1 MKFHGGMM
9 MFTMK
14 KPKIL
19 IVEDEGIVAH
29 DIRYILEGQGC
40 EVTGIAVSGRQAIEQ
55 ARNQPPDVVLMD
67 IRIQG
72 DLNGIE
78 AAFLLQQQLERHVPV
93 VFLTALSP
101 SEFQMLQ
108 PDTGI
113 YLNKP
118 FTDEDLIQ
126 TLQLAVQRSF

>member
-1 MKFHGGMM
+1 MKPGGGMM
-9 MFTMK
+9 MLRMK

-29 DIRYILEGQGC
+29 DIRYILERQGC
-40 EVTGIAVSGRQAIEQ
+40 EITGIAVSGRQAIEQ

-78 AAFLLQQQLERHVPV
+78 AAGLLQQQLQYPVPV
-93 VFLTALSP
+93 VFLTALSQT
-101 SEFQMLQ
+101 EFKTLQ
-108 PDTGI
+108 PDAGI

-118 FTDEDLIQ
+118 FTDEDLILTVQ
-126 TLQLAVQRSF
+126 QITQQL